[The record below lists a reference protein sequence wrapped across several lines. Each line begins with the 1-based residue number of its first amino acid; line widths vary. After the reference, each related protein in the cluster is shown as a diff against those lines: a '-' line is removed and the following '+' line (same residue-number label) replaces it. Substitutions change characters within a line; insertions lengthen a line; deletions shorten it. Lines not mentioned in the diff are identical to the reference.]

1 MADPGGPP
9 RADSAMACEVCGRA
23 VATWPARYCHWCGA
37 ALGVDVVELGNPSGV
52 IIDGDERPG
61 RSRLGVVLAVA
72 AVAALVGLVIFS
84 GGSGPEP
91 EETAAEP
98 TIRAPATATPAG
110 PAEEPPSASQT
121 SLTVEMEPLAWAGG
135 SLVTTGVP
143 VLVTRLADEW
153 LVLATIDEEP
163 DPTTGVHAF
172 VSSDGFEWT
181 ELGNVIPG
189 LRSLHAASAAD
200 GTAIVAGEDADG
212 AMVISVSDDA
222 RTWVTTE
229 LPLEAAATPART
241 SISAVTVVDGTIVAA
256 TASSLDPRDAL
267 VERFPELDQ
276 HVSRFGFSTSGPP
289 FTVTIEGPLGLPL
302 FTATADDLGLD
313 DQAAQAMFNDLGQ
326 QDDAI
331 VWALEPD
338 GAWGMSKLPDTHHVT
353 AIVPDGDGGLLAT
366 GWGVRSGPHLWATAD
381 GEGWT
386 RLGGDIQRV
395 VRWNETTV
403 GLDVRGRLERRTT
416 ETADGWVSMGLG
428 EHLDSRDWFPVTVS
442 AGEGGLAVVVQ
453 EFATRFEQEQ
463 GGPTRGVLVQDG
475 FTLTVDV
482 TDASLRITDRD
493 GQLAVEARLFDAR
506 PQAGIAAD
514 LTANEVRFSD
524 PETGSPIA
532 AFDLDDLAD
541 LERALRDGTIPPF
554 DHTVA
559 ITTDGATWSVQSDDE
574 ISGSD
579 GLVTQVAVADAT
591 VLALAQDPDVL
602 FGGPAGDLMVW
613 VAPLPD
619 PG

>member
-1 MADPGGPP
+1 M
-9 RADSAMACEVCGRA
+9 
-23 VATWPARYCHWCGA
+23 
-37 ALGVDVVELGNPSGV
+37 
-52 IIDGDERPG
+52 
-61 RSRLGVVLAVA
+61 
-72 AVAALVGLVIFS
+72 
-84 GGSGPEP
+84 
-91 EETAAEP
+91 
-98 TIRAPATATPAG
+98 
-110 PAEEPPSASQT
+110 
-121 SLTVEMEPLAWAGG
+121 
-135 SLVTTGVP
+135 
-143 VLVTRLADEW
+143 
-153 LVLATIDEEP
+153 
-163 DPTTGVHAF
+163 
-172 VSSDGFEWT
+172 
-181 ELGNVIPG
+181 
-189 LRSLHAASAAD
+189 
-200 GTAIVAGEDADG
+200 
-212 AMVISVSDDA
+212 
-222 RTWVTTE
+222 
-229 LPLEAAATPART
+229 
-241 SISAVTVVDGTIVAA
+241 
-256 TASSLDPRDAL
+256 
-267 VERFPELDQ
+267 
-276 HVSRFGFSTSGPP
+276 
-289 FTVTIEGPLGLPL
+289 
-302 FTATADDLGLD
+302 
-313 DQAAQAMFNDLGQ
+313 
-326 QDDAI
+326 
-331 VWALEPD
+331 
-338 GAWGMSKLPDTHHVT
+338 
-353 AIVPDGDGGLLAT
+353 
-366 GWGVRSGPHLWATAD
+366 
-381 GEGWT
+381 
-386 RLGGDIQRV
+386 
-395 VRWNETTV
+395 
-403 GLDVRGRLERRTT
+403 
-416 ETADGWVSMGLG
+416 
-428 EHLDSRDWFPVTVS
+428 
-442 AGEGGLAVVVQ
+442 VQ